1 MQHRRGNRYSKN
13 YDLRRVEWER
23 LGASG
28 ETSPSDLAG
37 SGLHPQPSKRL
48 QREWAKPVSGK
59 IKQRAV

>member
-28 ETSPSDLAG
+28 K
-37 SGLHPQPSKRL
+37 HH
-48 QREWAKPVSGK
+48 
-59 IKQRAV
+59 RAILPDRDCIPCRQKGM